1 MNFVEDVMHVTEHLD
16 MPSTEERESLKQMV
30 KDTRSQYYLLFVIGL
45 GLPFVFWLLFFLKLD
60 EISGFIR
67 SLMQFILFWLPP
79 IICGIVLFFDELEI
93 YYHKQASE
101 KGITH
106 FSGAIVEKVNIPS
119 GRGAGFKHLNS
130 FSVRIG
136 KRWYYVDHKTCKRLS
151 PGDSVELR
159 GIPKTGTVF
168 ELKKQRNDDKNIY
181 EPLYKLSLIPVESD
195 LE

>member
-1 MNFVEDVMHVTEHLD
+1 MQIIEHLD
-16 MPSTEERESLKQMV
+16 LPSAEEKEAITQLI

-45 GLPFVFWLLFFLKLD
+45 GLPLVFWLVFFLELQ

-79 IICGIVLFFDELEI
+79 IICGIIFFFDEREI
-93 YYHKQASE
+93 YYLKQASE

-106 FSGAIVEKVNIPS
+106 FSGGIVEKVNIPS

-130 FSVRIG
+130 FSIRIG
-136 KRWYYVDHKTCKRLS
+136 RRWYYVDNKTCRRLS
-151 PGDSVELR
+151 PGHAVELR

-168 ELKKQRNDDKNIY
+168 ELKKRSDDDPKIY
-181 EPLYKLSLIPVESD
+181 EPLYKFKLRPVETD
-195 LE
+195 P